1 MEIPIVVRL
10 ADKTDAV
17 AIAAISRKTFYDTF
31 AGQNTPEDMQQFM
44 IETFTEPAL
53 IAEVGAEGNTFLA
66 AFMEGDMV
74 GYARLREASN
84 PPELGDAPAME
95 LARIYALQETIGK
108 GVGKALMQECIG
120 LCRKKGKKI
129 LWLGV
134 WEHNLRAIGFYT
146 RWGFQQFG
154 SHDFVLGSDV
164 QTDWLMKKE
173 I

>member
-44 IETFTEPAL
+44 GETFTEPAL

-134 WEHNLRAIGFYT
+134 WEHNL
-146 RWGFQQFG
+146 
-154 SHDFVLGSDV
+154 
-164 QTDWLMKKE
+164 
-173 I
+173 